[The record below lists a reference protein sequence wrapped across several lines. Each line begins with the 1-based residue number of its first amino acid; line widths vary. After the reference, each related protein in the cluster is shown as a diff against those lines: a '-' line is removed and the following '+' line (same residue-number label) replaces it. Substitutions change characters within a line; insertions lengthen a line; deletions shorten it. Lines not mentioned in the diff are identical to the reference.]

1 MRACWLHPD
10 ISIQMS
16 IQPSSDTVT
25 LSLGTSSVTVAL
37 KGATVVSYQH
47 GGQERLFLSSKA
59 DIRTSDPTAIRG
71 GVPVCWPV
79 FGPPPS
85 DNALYANL
93 KQHGFARTSVWTYDQ
108 AQSREATDEV
118 KAVFTLQP
126 TEQIRAVWSL
136 PFVLTYTVHLLPYSL
151 RLSLHVQNPT
161 DAVASL
167 PFQALLHAYF
177 RLPEGVRPAQTL
189 VSPLE
194 HLAYT
199 DKVTGEQKVTE
210 HRNVVDVDGPKGE
223 IDRVYFRAPD
233 ELTIAYKGR
242 PELVKV
248 TKTNLP
254 DAVLWNPG
262 PEKGK
267 TIKDMHENGVDSYI
281 CLEPGLTEPFQYLEA
296 GQSWQG
302 GMEISFA

>member
-1 MRACWLHPD
+1 MDDLPFQRSAD
-10 ISIQMS
+10 
-16 IQPSSDTVT
+16 DTVSFT
-25 LSLGTSSVTVAL
+25 LGASSVTVAL
-37 KGATVVSYQH
+37 KGATVISYIH
-47 GGQERLFLSSKA
+47 DAQERLFVSSKA
-59 DIRTSDPTAIRG
+59 DVSTRDPNAIRG

-79 FGPPPS
+79 FGPPPT
-85 DNALYANL
+85 DNSLYAKL
-93 KQHGFARTSVWTYDQ
+93 KQHGFARTSVWTFDQ
-108 AQSREATDEV
+108 DRSTESNQEV

-126 TEQIRAVWSL
+126 NDAIRSVWTL
-136 PFVLTYTVHLLPYSL
+136 PFALTYTVHLLPYSL
-151 RLSLHVQNPT
+151 RLSLQVENPA

-177 RLPEGVRPAQTL
+177 RLPEGVLPPQVL
-189 VSPLE
+189 VSPL
-194 HLAYT
+194 HNLAYN
-199 DKVTGEQKVTE
+199 DKVTGEQKVNE
-210 HRNVVDVDGPKGE
+210 GRKVVDVDGPKGE
-223 IDRVYFRAPD
+223 VDRVYFRAPD

-242 PELVKV
+242 TEMVKV
-248 TKTNLP
+248 KKTNLP

-296 GQSWQG
+296 GQSWEG